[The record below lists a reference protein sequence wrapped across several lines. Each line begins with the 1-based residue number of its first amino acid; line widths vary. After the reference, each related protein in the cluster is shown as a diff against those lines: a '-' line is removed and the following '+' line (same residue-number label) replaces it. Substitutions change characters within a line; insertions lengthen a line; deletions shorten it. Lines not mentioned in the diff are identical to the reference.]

1 VQKVHVS
8 VLIKQPLEQV
18 FAKVSNHRKFL
29 SGGGLACHLIKKGAP
44 DKNGLGA
51 VRTVRSAKYT
61 FTEQITAFVEN
72 ESFDYLIT
80 DIKPKLNLVHHN
92 GWLEFAQEGQHTRVD
107 WHTHFTI
114 TTPIVG
120 RLIGKLFARQ
130 LVKIF
135 TQRLEHLNT

>member
-1 VQKVHVS
+1 MQQVHVTA
-8 VLIKQPLEQV
+8 LINQPLSAV
-18 FAKVSNHRKFL
+18 FAAVSDHRKFL

-61 FTEQITAFVEN
+61 FTEEITAFVPN

-80 DIKPKLNLVHHN
+80 EVKPKLRLVHHN
-92 GWLEFAQEGQHTRVD
+92 GWLEFKTEGQGTRVD

-114 TTPIVG
+114 TIPVMGWFIERAFG
-120 RLIGKLFARQ
+120 RQ
-130 LVKIF
+130 LKKIF
-135 TQRLEHLNT
+135 QQRLDHLNN